1 MTKGKIILKEQ
12 RGITLLELMVALVIT
27 ALLGLAIYN
36 VSKMAMDAWQKGEA
50 RTKRYQNIRIALDR
64 MSEEIRGAITLNINY
79 NPGKDIYLV
88 GANTNPDTLNFI
100 SIAHP
105 PDGSNYGSTYTPLSL
120 KFDCVE
126 LGYSVSGTSLYRRKQ
141 IPNVPDT
148 SITSGGDSEELAF
161 HIIGL
166 NFRYHDGTGWQNAW
180 DAETTTPAGK
190 LPQAV
195 EITLTAQAPS
205 PKFTEESE
213 IKTIVYLANQ

>member
-1 MTKGKIILKEQ
+1 MIKEQ
-12 RGITLLELMVALVIT
+12 KGVTLLELMVALVIT
-27 ALLGLAIYN
+27 ALLGMAIYN

-88 GANTNPDTLNFI
+88 GVDTNPDTLNFI

-105 PDGSNYGSTYTPLSL
+105 PDGYNYGSTYTPLEL

-126 LGYSVSGTSLYRRKQ
+126 LGFYLSGNMLMRRKQ
-141 IPNVPDT
+141 IPNVPDDD
-148 SITSGGDSEELAF
+148 ITSGGDPAEELAS
-161 HIIGL
+161 HITGL
-166 NFRYHDGTGWQNAW
+166 NFRYHDKDDDADTWKESW
-180 DAETTTPAGK
+180 DADPSGGEGE
-190 LPQAV
+190 LPDAV

-205 PKFTEESE
+205 SKFTEESE
-213 IKTIVYLANQ
+213 IKTIVYLAHP